1 MLAIVAALVAKCSA
15 CVFENPRGWVS
26 CARCGQL
33 LGPAPDRSGT
43 GDTDPTRRAPFPSE
57 GPPPSAADD
66 DRTKLFRSPEWSTD
80 ARPLIGQETSI
91 EAMRRGIQ
99 HAFGHR
105 KPTLIGIE
113 GARGAGRTRLLQ
125 RASEL
130 AARNYVDVRVLYAAC
145 RGRDEGAYAPF
156 SRLLIERFGIT
167 PTSSPMSVRG
177 QMATT
182 VGEVLGSTD
191 PTDVAETTHLLGHIA
206 GVPFPDSPYLG
217 NLENDP
223 IELHQ
228 RASVAL
234 RRLLEGD
241 ARNRPVLIL
250 LDDLDQA
257 EPDAWQLLETLLAA
271 NAPLSFI
278 VSGQEALAER
288 VTRYGRGV
296 TSEVARIRP
305 LTDAEVS
312 ELAIALIPGLRDTPE
327 PFVSA
332 LKHRSRGN
340 AGALKELLQALQE
353 RGLFRTTANGIAV
366 DVEKLERGDL
376 PLTMADAIRARL
388 SALEPFELLV
398 MQQASVVG
406 EMFWDG
412 ALLAIQRSERERPQL
427 AADPI
432 RLWTEDRDEIRLNE
446 ALTHLE
452 AKRFIVRIA
461 EADVPGLHEYTFHFA
476 GARAVIYSDLPEA
489 LRVNRHAIVARWMT
503 MASGIPS
510 DGLAAILAPHLER
523 AGQKERAAEAYLAA
537 GSDERRRMRTT
548 MALRYVEKALPLVGA
563 DEVATRI
570 EALHEHGSLLTTLGR
585 YDEAT
590 ESFKEIVDLAWR
602 LGARGT
608 GGAALNR
615 IARIHRQRGEHIR
628 ALDYLKCALL
638 LFRAADDQRG
648 VASTY
653 DDLAQVYRMLGNLE
667 PSLVAAKEA
676 LDIRTAIKDKRG
688 QAVSLN
694 TIGFIELDRG
704 NFEAAQARFSAALT
718 IREAIGDHEG
728 AVQTRIGL
736 GKLAYHQ
743 GRLGDALRFYKAG
756 LDGAR
761 EMDNQRFQSYLLNH
775 LGEAYLA
782 DGKTEDAQAML
793 LDARRLALGMRDQRV
808 LAEIQR
814 NLGLVALQRG
824 DPGAKE
830 QLDAALDLA
839 REYGTREAIALAH
852 RGIARW
858 HARTLFDQGGQ
869 AGGQVGGDAETT
881 FRESVR
887 IFQECGNLHEVART
901 QAELGYH
908 LIERGLA
915 ARAREALTQAYLTMK
930 RLGLPELAKV
940 TDTLAQV

>member
-1 MLAIVAALVAKCSA
+1 MAALVAKCSA
-15 CVFENPRGWVS
+15 CGFENPRGWVS

-33 LGPAPDRSGT
+33 LGPAPDRHTTGSGET
-43 GDTDPTRRAPFPSE
+43 DTTRNAPFPSD
-57 GPPPSAADD
+57 GPQPPATDED
-66 DRTKLFRSPEWSTD
+66 HTKLFRSPEWSTD
-80 ARPLIGQETSI
+80 ARPLIGQEASI

-99 HAFGHR
+99 LAFGHKR
-105 KPTLIGIE
+105 PALVGVE

-130 AARNYVDVRVLYAAC
+130 AAKNYVDVRVVYAAC

-167 PTSSPMSVRG
+167 PASSPTSVRA

-182 VGEVLGSTD
+182 VGEVLGSSD
-191 PTDVAETTHLLGHIA
+191 PTEVAETTHLLGYIA
-206 GVPFPDSPYLG
+206 GVPFPDSPFLAS
-217 NLENDP
+217 LETEP
-223 IELHQ
+223 LELHL
-228 RASVAL
+228 RACLAM
-234 RRLLEGD
+234 RKLLEGD
-241 ARNRPVLIL
+241 ARHRPLLIL
-250 LDDLDQA
+250 LDDFDQA
-257 EPDAWQLLETLLAA
+257 EPDAWQLLETLLSAV
-271 NAPLSFI
+271 APLAFV
-278 VSGQEALAER
+278 VSGQEALTER
-288 VTRYGRGV
+288 V
-296 TSEVARIRP
+296 SHVAQRAHTEITRIRP

-312 ELAIALIPGLRDTPE
+312 ELAIALIPGLHATPE

-340 AGALKELLQALQE
+340 AGALKELIQALQE
-353 RGLFRTTANGIAV
+353 RGLFHQTQQGVEV
-366 DVEKLERGDL
+366 DLEKLERGDL

-406 EMFWDG
+406 ELFWDG
-412 ALLAIQRSERERPQL
+412 ALLAIQRSERERPEL
-427 AADPI
+427 ASDPI
-432 RLWTEDRDEIRLNE
+432 RLWTEDRDEIRMSE
-446 ALTHLE
+446 ALNHLE

-461 EADVPGLHEYTFHFA
+461 EAEVPGLHEYTFHFA
-476 GARAVIYSDLPEA
+476 GARAVIYNDLPEPV
-489 LRVNRHAIVARWMT
+489 RVSRHGIVARWMM
-503 MASGIPS
+503 MASGMPS

-523 AGQKERAAEAYLAA
+523 AGQKTRASEAYLAA
-537 GSDERRRMRTT
+537 ASDERQRMRTT
-548 MALRYVEKALPLVGA
+548 MALRYIEKALPLVGPE
-563 DEVATRI
+563 EVATRI
-570 EALHEHGSLLTTLGR
+570 EALHEHGSLLTTVGR
-585 YDEAT
+585 YDEAA

-653 DDLAQVYRMLGNLE
+653 DDLAQVHRMLGNLD

-704 NFEAAQARFSAALT
+704 NFDAAQTRFDAALA
-718 IREAIGDHEG
+718 IREGIGDHEG

-743 GRLGDALRFYKAG
+743 GRLADAIRFYKAG

-782 DGKTEDAQAML
+782 DGKTEDALAML
-793 LDARRLALGMRDQRV
+793 LDARRLAQGMRDQRV
-808 LAEIQR
+808 LSEIQR

-824 DPGAKE
+824 DPRAKE
-830 QLDAALDLA
+830 QLDAALALA
-839 REYGTREAIALAH
+839 RDYGTREAIALAH

-858 HARTLFDQGGQ
+858 HARTLFDGAGQ
-869 AGGQVGGDAETT
+869 PGGDAEAT
-881 FRESVR
+881 FRESIR

-908 LIERGLA
+908 LIERGLTP
-915 ARAREALTQAYLTMK
+915 RAREALTQAYLTMK
-930 RLGLPELAKV
+930 RLSLPELAKV
-940 TDTLAQV
+940 TDTLAQL